1 MASRRRI
8 VRPGPSVL
16 AAVVTAVLAA
26 CSVSG
31 GSASVESARPAGV
44 STTAL
49 RIPSSATPAPTPT
62 TPGVTT
68 APVPASAAPAPTTAA
83 PASTTVAPAP
93 APTTARPAATTPAPA
108 TGIAGIDFENFTYPV
123 GEGAPVT
130 VAQGAAQRGNAGDPG
145 YIFVRVEDVLKGD
158 MDGDGQ
164 PEAAVTL
171 LYNTGGTGQFT
182 DVLVYRW
189 DGSAPALVGA
199 AGVGDRA
206 FDGVR
211 STTIEGGQ
219 LVIDR
224 YGGADGACCPTTV
237 VRRTYTVGAGGVA
250 TTGAARTWAIVYLD
264 RDPVA
269 TQVPIRFRPGTNG
282 AYLSGLADQSVPGTF
297 AASKGQRLTLAVEE
311 LNPVLEYASL
321 DLVKNGDVLGTAAP
335 DAPLSI
341 VLPEGGG
348 YLVQVHGDGGGAGA
362 GTPLRAVEAVLSIG

>member
-1 MASRRRI
+1 MASRRRT
-8 VRPGPSVL
+8 VHPGPIALAGVL
-16 AAVVTAVLAA
+16 VAVLAA
-26 CSVSG
+26 CSV
-31 GSASVESARPAGV
+31 GSRPVSVESARPADV

-49 RIPSSATPAPTPT
+49 LIPSSAVALPTSAPGAGATTAAPATAAPT
-62 TPGVTT
+62 V
-68 APVPASAAPAPTTAA
+68 APAPTTA
-83 PASTTVAPAP
+83 PPAP
-93 APTTARPAATTPAPA
+93 TATTARPVTTPAPAPA
-108 TGIAGIDFENFTYPV
+108 TGIAGIDFENFAYPV

-182 DVLVYRW
+182 DVFVYRW
-189 DGSAPALVGA
+189 DGSAPVLAGT

-224 YGGADGACCPTTV
+224 YGGADGACCPTAV
-237 VRRTYTVGAGGVA
+237 VRRTYTVGASGVA
-250 TTGAARTWAIVYLD
+250 TTGPARTWAIVYLD
-264 RDPVA
+264 RDPTA
-269 TQVPIRFRPGTNG
+269 AQVPIRFRPGTNG
-282 AYLSGLADQSVPGTF
+282 AYLSGLADQSAPGSF

-311 LNPVLEYASL
+311 LNPELEYASL
-321 DLVKNGDVLGTAAP
+321 DLVKNGDVLGTATP
-335 DAPLSI
+335 DAPLSL

-348 YLVQVHGDGGGAGA
+348 YLVQVHGGGGGAGSGA
-362 GTPLRAVEAVLSIG
+362 PLRAVEAVLSIG